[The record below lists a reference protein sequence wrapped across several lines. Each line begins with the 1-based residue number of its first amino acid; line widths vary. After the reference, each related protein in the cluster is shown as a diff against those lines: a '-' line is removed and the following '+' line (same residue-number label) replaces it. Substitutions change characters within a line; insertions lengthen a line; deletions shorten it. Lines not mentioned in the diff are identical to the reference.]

1 MEYCAD
7 AKQGRIERKGSAIVG
22 YSTFPNTVFT
32 SSQSFFNIRQKNAL
46 ITPPPNQ
53 KIQNYFFNIIAIE
66 KPGIAPITYYKGA
79 PIIMIMR
86 PKASLTDCYVARS
99 ST

>member
-22 YSTFPNTVFT
+22 YSTFPKTIFT
-32 SSQSFFNIRQKNAL
+32 PSQSFFNIRQKNAL
-46 ITPPPNQ
+46 ITLTPNQ
-53 KIQNYFFNIIAIE
+53 RIHNYSFNII
-66 KPGIAPITYYKGA
+66 GIDKSGNA

-86 PKASLTDCYVARS
+86 PKASLTDCYVPEKLWN
-99 ST
+99 